1 MQHNQ
6 TVLTHRLDYRPFA
19 YTVVSLDLCCQ
30 LHQGRTEIHATAVYH
45 RKPQEK
51 PGIVPLVLDG
61 EGLELLLIKM
71 DGRELAADRY
81 RLQAHSLVVIDPPE
95 KFQLEVATAIYPEKN
110 TALEGLYRTGGNYC
124 SQCEAQG
131 FRKITYYPD
140 RPDVLTRFTTR
151 IEAERTS
158 CPVMLAN
165 GNLVDA
171 GLLADGRHFAV
182 WEDPY
187 PKPCYLFA
195 LVAGR
200 LVALEDEFVTRSGR
214 IVALKIFVEEH
225 NREKCGHAMV
235 SLQKAMRWDEEVF
248 GLEYDLDIY
257 MIVAVDDFNMGAME
271 NKGLNIFNA
280 KYVLASPETATDED
294 FLGIE
299 GVIAHEYFHNWTGN
313 RVTCRDWFQLSLKE
327 GLTVF
332 RDQQFSA
339 DMNSW
344 PVQRIE
350 DVRLLKNFQ
359 FREDAGPLAHPVR
372 PDAYLQINN
381 FYTATVYNKGAEV
394 IRMMHTLLGPK
405 AFRRGMDRYFARHD
419 GQAVTCD
426 DFVTA
431 MADASGVSLEH
442 FTLWYS
448 QAGTPVLSV
457 TEEWREEER
466 EYRLRLRQSCPD
478 NSGQSGKRP
487 FHMPVAVGLLD
498 GQGNDLLQGEPGG
511 TRILELTEQ
520 EQLFTFQNIASRP
533 VLSFL
538 RDFSAP
544 VRVAPF
550 QNRQDLAHLMRH
562 DTNLYNRWDSAQ
574 RLASG
579 IILDNAAKIACQIAP
594 VCDPLYLEAVSHS
607 LSGAINDPALLALA
621 LQLPGETTLAQEM
634 AVIDPEAL
642 HHARQWLKQ
651 TLAADNQERLMEL
664 YHDYLPAG
672 EYTLSPRAIAERS
685 LKNTLLGLLMGL
697 DPLPEEIAAL
707 CRRQY
712 QQATNMTDKIAA
724 LAALVQHDIAAR
736 DEALAE
742 YYRQWAGDPLVLDK
756 WFALQASSSLP
767 GTLERVKQLTGDRCF
782 SMANPNRVRAL
793 IGSFCSANHRRFHQS
808 DGAGYRFLAEKVI
821 ELNSANPQIAARL
834 VVPLTGWRRYDQ
846 QRQQLMREALTEIA
860 AVDNLSRDVAEIIS
874 KSLEQEG

>member
-544 VRVAPF
+544 VRVAQF